1 MSDRTHLVQVID
13 KLVLHSTRYNCFLGP
28 VRRSEAFDRYPDT
41 LQGSTDAHEAGADQ
55 VWTGKSLAV
64 NCSSEDL
71 AL

>member
-1 MSDRTHLVQVID
+1 M
-13 KLVLHSTRYNCFLGP
+13 
-28 VRRSEAFDRYPDT
+28 RRSEAFDRYPDT

-64 NCSSEDL
+64 NCSREDL